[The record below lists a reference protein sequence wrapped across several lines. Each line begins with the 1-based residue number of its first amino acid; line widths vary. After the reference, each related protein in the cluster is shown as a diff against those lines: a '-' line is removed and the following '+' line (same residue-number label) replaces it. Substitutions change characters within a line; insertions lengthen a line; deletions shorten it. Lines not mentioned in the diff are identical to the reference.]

1 MTTPFQKTS
10 VAWDELAMRFRVC
23 LKILRSFSPLE
34 SAQGIAPNHC
44 ATNRNDTSQQAMRA
58 YSKLSLASKLHPSS
72 RK

>member
-44 ATNRNDTSQQAMRA
+44 ATNRNETSQQAIRHS
-58 YSKLSLASKLHPSS
+58 SKPFLAGKLHPSV
-72 RK
+72 RQ